1 MRKTH
6 GFLNQDAG
14 LNVQVAAMTE
24 EAARDPGSSSKQQV
38 EAPLESQ
45 ENPKR
50 RKRSDDEYKN
60 PTNHYLDTTAKP
72 TKNNTEPTN
81 EYTKPDTTTIPL
93 SDTPASG
100 DGDETLLTVNET
112 RTAQALDTI
121 PVEPVKRTGE
131 DADKFT
137 EPITTAPPQ
146 GDNLDTASL
155 TAIEG
160 ETHNPQTQTGSTD
173 EVWQRHR
180 NPKSDKVPT
189 SPTPGT
195 SSKQHVEILMKNPG
209 NRKRK
214 GGSDDEHSR
223 PTTTGDVTT
232 SPTAIEEGTHNLQTQ
247 IHSTSEV

>member
-1 MRKTH
+1 LARPQLASEKQKNIQAAAEFWADMRKTH

-100 DGDETLLTVNET
+100 DGDEALLTANET
-112 RTAQALDTI
+112 RTTQALDTI

-131 DADKFT
+131 DADKFG
-137 EPITTAPPQ
+137 EPITTAAPQ
-146 GDNLDTASL
+146 GDNLGTASL
-155 TAIEG
+155 
-160 ETHNPQTQTGSTD
+160 
-173 EVWQRHR
+173 HR
-180 NPKSDKVPT
+180 SRQ
-189 SPTPGT
+189 
-195 SSKQHVEILMKNPG
+195 SKARL
-209 NRKRK
+209 
-214 GGSDDEHSR
+214 
-223 PTTTGDVTT
+223 TTLDGR
-232 SPTAIEEGTHNLQTQ
+232 
-247 IHSTSEV
+247 

>member
-100 DGDETLLTVNET
+100 DGDEALLTANET
-112 RTAQALDTI
+112 RTTQALDTI
-121 PVEPVKRTGE
+121 PVEPVKRPEE
-131 DADKFT
+131 DEDKFA
-137 EPITTAPPQ
+137 EQITTAR
-146 GDNLDTASL
+146 NLRGSSGMRTMMRCVSSPIRPLTSCVAAYASMFRRSRGSGTRRPCSIGGSPCSIGGSRAPGVARTASRWV
-155 TAIEG
+155 AILFF
-160 ETHNPQTQTGSTD
+160 GSAQCHMD
-173 EVWQRHR
+173 AFHF
-180 NPKSDKVPT
+180 
-189 SPTPGT
+189 
-195 SSKQHVEILMKNPG
+195 
-209 NRKRK
+209 
-214 GGSDDEHSR
+214 
-223 PTTTGDVTT
+223 
-232 SPTAIEEGTHNLQTQ
+232 
-247 IHSTSEV
+247 

>member
-112 RTAQALDTI
+112 RTAQALVTI
-121 PVEPVKRTGE
+121 PVEPAKRTGE
-131 DADKFT
+131 DSDKFA

-146 GDNLDTASL
+146 GDNLGTASL
-155 TAIEG
+155 TEIEG
-160 ETHNPQTQTGSTD
+160 ETHKPQS
-173 EVWQRHR
+173 H
-180 NPKSDKVPT
+180 
-189 SPTPGT
+189 
-195 SSKQHVEILMKNPG
+195 KNPI
-209 NRKRK
+209 RFPLK
-214 GGSDDEHSR
+214 
-223 PTTTGDVTT
+223 
-232 SPTAIEEGTHNLQTQ
+232 LQ
-247 IHSTSEV
+247 